1 MININLSKIVKKFVR
16 EIFKL
21 NFGKIK
27 LSNNIN
33 YSTKIL
39 QIEKYKNDIF
49 EDKKYFIYSTDNCR
63 IYTDLNENVAVIKD
77 NIILNGHSFQQIRGN
92 LEKINLNSV
101 FQNGTPYIKKK
112 IKGTIFNLL
121 QGASGE
127 NYFHFLFDI
136 LPKIWLLKSKIAL
149 AEIDFFL
156 VNKKIDWQIKIFK
169 MIGINEKKIL
179 SAEINRHIDADK
191 IVSVTHPWY
200 FEGYVQEQVG
210 NLPNWIINDLRS
222 KFLKNTNSQSNLKIF
237 LDRSGSKFNHL
248 KILNN
253 EEVIN
258 LLKKK
263 GYQIIRPE
271 NLSFKEQIDL
281 FSNAKTIIGAHG
293 AALTNIVFCREKTNI
308 IEIIPSSHPSQK
320 CKRLSS
326 ILNLKYFRL
335 ITEDTKNDEIF
346 PYYINMNLD
355 ILENVVSEYS
365 DI

>member
-1 MININLSKIVKKFVR
+1 MK
-16 EIFKL
+16 
-21 NFGKIK
+21 
-27 LSNNIN
+27 
-33 YSTKIL
+33 
-39 QIEKYKNDIF
+39 
-49 EDKKYFIYSTDNCR
+49 
-63 IYTDLNENVAVIKD
+63 
-77 NIILNGHSFQQIRGN
+77 
-92 LEKINLNSV
+92 
-101 FQNGTPYIKKK
+101 
-112 IKGTIFNLL
+112 
-121 QGASGE
+121 
-127 NYFHFLFDI
+127 
-136 LPKIWLLKSKIAL
+136 
-149 AEIDFFL
+149 
-156 VNKKIDWQIKIFK
+156 
-169 MIGINEKKIL
+169 KKIL

>member
-1 MININLSKIVKKFVR
+1 M
-16 EIFKL
+16 
-21 NFGKIK
+21 
-27 LSNNIN
+27 
-33 YSTKIL
+33 
-39 QIEKYKNDIF
+39 
-49 EDKKYFIYSTDNCR
+49 
-63 IYTDLNENVAVIKD
+63 
-77 NIILNGHSFQQIRGN
+77 
-92 LEKINLNSV
+92 
-101 FQNGTPYIKKK
+101 
-112 IKGTIFNLL
+112 
-121 QGASGE
+121 
-127 NYFHFLFDI
+127 
-136 LPKIWLLKSKIAL
+136 
-149 AEIDFFL
+149 
-156 VNKKIDWQIKIFK
+156 
-169 MIGINEKKIL
+169 
-179 SAEINRHIDADK
+179 
-191 IVSVTHPWY
+191 
-200 FEGYVQEQVG
+200 
-210 NLPNWIINDLRS
+210 
-222 KFLKNTNSQSNLKIF
+222 
-237 LDRSGSKFNHL
+237 
-248 KILNN
+248 NN